1 MKILTV
7 YAHPDP
13 RSFCAAI
20 RDRFVSGLREAGHEV
35 ELADLYAEKFD
46 PVFRGSDMAFFA
58 DETLPEDELAPMNMR
73 EKVLENAGGPLRR
86 MVARQWMRRKTS
98 QEIAR
103 MIYSTRSKDVVREQ
117 ERVRRADGLA
127 FIAPVYWL
135 GFPAIL
141 KGWVERVFTYGFAYK
156 LTAKGRQGD
165 IHGRIPLLRQQ
176 KALLMSTTFF
186 KQADYNSGLRQAM
199 ETVVDTWG
207 FRYPGIKHVEHE
219 YFWAVPSV
227 DDATRKQYLAR
238 ALELGRDFAVGLAAE
253 SKLSSARLQAE
264 DPQCLSL

>member
-13 RSFCAAI
+13 QSFCAAL

-35 ELADLYAEKFD
+35 ELADLYAEKFN
-46 PVFRGSDMAFFA
+46 PVFCKSDMAFFA
-58 DETLPEDELAPMNMR
+58 DESLPEEELEKMQVR
-73 EKVLENAGGPLRR
+73 QKVLEQAGGPLRR

-98 QEIAR
+98 QEIVR
-103 MIYSTRSKDVVREQ
+103 MIYGTRSKDVIREQ
-117 ERVRRADGLA
+117 ERVLRADALA

-156 LTAKGRQGD
+156 LTASGMQGD

-186 KQADYNSGLRQAM
+186 KQADYNRGLRQAM

-227 DDATRKQYLAR
+227 DDGTRKQYLAR
-238 ALELGRDFAVGLAAE
+238 AQELGRDFAVGLTAE
-253 SKLSSARLQAE
+253 SELGSATLQAE
-264 DPQCLSL
+264 DSQCLSR